1 MSNESHNPSPRR
13 FSAGSFFLG
22 LLLGAAAGAAAGL
35 LLAPKTGSELQDE
48 LKSRFSKTQDQANKV
63 ADEGSAQFKTR
74 SSDLGMTIGAKLA
87 LLRQAFEA
95 GKQAA
100 RARHKQL
107 SQLETIEAAREAAH
121 G

>member
-1 MSNESHNPSPRR
+1 MSNHSPNSPRR
-13 FSAGSFFLG
+13 FSAGSFCLG

-35 LLAPKTGSELQDE
+35 LLAPAAGSETLNQIKDRLGAGQGQASKVAGE
-48 LKSRFSKTQDQANKV
+48 SSARIKTQG
-63 ADEGSAQFKTR
+63 ADFGTMLS
-74 SSDLGMTIGAKLA
+74 AKLA

-100 RARHKQL
+100 QSKHMQL
-107 SQLETIEAAREAAH
+107 SQLESIEAAREAKH